1 MLAWLT
7 LTCPSDLR
15 HACFMTKVAASRLRA
30 STLRRVSRGARVVV
44 QSSGRD
50 MAALVPLED
59 LEALERLEDEADVR
73 AAREALAEPGPNIP
87 WEKVKADLGL

>member
-1 MLAWLT
+1 MEVGHP
-7 LTCPSDLR
+7 CPV
-15 HACFMTKVAASRLRA
+15 TKVAASRLRA

-50 MAALVPLED
+50 VAALVPLED
-59 LEALERLEDEADVR
+59 LEALERLEDEADIR